1 MDEQAKLRE
10 IKKQLEQVAKELGK
24 LSEIVRRLRDEL
36 NGQKESLSDDS
47 S

>member
-36 NGQKESLSDDS
+36 NGQKESLPDDS

>member
-10 IKKQLEQVAKELGK
+10 IKKQLEQVAMELGK
-24 LSEIVRRLRDEL
+24 LSEIVRRLREEL
-36 NGQKESLSDDS
+36 NGEKESLSDDS